1 MMSVRPATWLE
12 GCEHKPAVLDAFCHA
27 LQSPEAAAVFSP
39 SLWVCLLLLIW
50 GITPDI
56 ESGIVPK
63 NFFAGGILVFTH
75 RLICSLQLSLV
86 RALKK
91 DMGRRKHVR
100 LFLAHLQVICTRA
113 PMCAGACACVC
124 ARALREERRIR
135 ERERERER
143 EKERESERE
152 REGGREGGRR
162 ERDRK
167 RERENVLERACGW
180 VLLVEIQQVSE
191 ILLQDFW
198 KVHACCRDN
207 IFALLEG
214 VSLFKVPYRSPQEIT
229 YV

>member
-1 MMSVRPATWLE
+1 MYDYFLHTFKSFARVRP
-12 GCEHKPAVLDAFCHA
+12 CV
-27 LQSPEAAAVFSP
+27 Q
-39 SLWVCLLLLIW
+39 
-50 GITPDI
+50 
-56 ESGIVPK
+56 
-63 NFFAGGILVFTH
+63 
-75 RLICSLQLSLV
+75 V
-86 RALKK
+86 RA
-91 DMGRRKHVR
+91 RVC
-100 LFLAHLQVICTRA
+100 V
-113 PMCAGACACVC
+113 CACV
-124 ARALREERRIR
+124 ERGEKNKRK
-135 ERERERER
+135 RERERER

-152 REGGREGGRR
+152 REGREGGRR

-214 VSLFKVPYRSPQEIT
+214 VSLFKVPYRFPQEIT

>member
-1 MMSVRPATWLE
+1 M
-12 GCEHKPAVLDAFCHA
+12 C
-27 LQSPEAAAVFSP
+27 
-39 SLWVCLLLLIW
+39 VC
-50 GITPDI
+50 
-56 ESGIVPK
+56 V
-63 NFFAGGILVFTH
+63 
-75 RLICSLQLSLV
+75 
-86 RALKK
+86 
-91 DMGRRKHVR
+91 
-100 LFLAHLQVICTRA
+100 
-113 PMCAGACACVC
+113 CACV
-124 ARALREERRIR
+124 ERGEKNKRK

-152 REGGREGGRR
+152 REREGGREGGEGGGKEIER
-162 ERDRK
+162 E

>member
-1 MMSVRPATWLE
+1 M
-12 GCEHKPAVLDAFCHA
+12 H
-27 LQSPEAAAVFSP
+27 
-39 SLWVCLLLLIW
+39 
-50 GITPDI
+50 
-56 ESGIVPK
+56 
-63 NFFAGGILVFTH
+63 
-75 RLICSLQLSLV
+75 
-86 RALKK
+86 
-91 DMGRRKHVR
+91 
-100 LFLAHLQVICTRA
+100 
-113 PMCAGACACVC
+113 AGAHVCRCVRVCVC
-124 ARALREERRIR
+124 VRVLREERRIR

-143 EKERESERE
+143 EKERERERE
-152 REGGREGGRR
+152 REGGREGGGK
-162 ERDRK
+162 EIE

>member
-1 MMSVRPATWLE
+1 MYDYFLHTFKSFARVRP
-12 GCEHKPAVLDAFCHA
+12 CV
-27 LQSPEAAAVFSP
+27 Q
-39 SLWVCLLLLIW
+39 
-50 GITPDI
+50 
-56 ESGIVPK
+56 
-63 NFFAGGILVFTH
+63 
-75 RLICSLQLSLV
+75 V
-86 RALKK
+86 RA
-91 DMGRRKHVR
+91 RVC
-100 LFLAHLQVICTRA
+100 V
-113 PMCAGACACVC
+113 CACV
-124 ARALREERRIR
+124 ERGEKNKRKR
-135 ERERERER
+135 EREGEGKGEG
-143 EKERESERE
+143 ERE
-152 REGGREGGRR
+152 REGGREGGRGGRR